1 VTHLLD
7 ILTWAIPYI
16 PQNDQERINNLVQEV
31 GAGIKSKRTASEQTG
46 DGAYN
51 EYELLME
58 EQHEA
63 QESDVLAQLKKQQQ
77 DAVNAA
83 NSNADTAIK
92 QQQNNSNKT
101 PNNGK

>member
-1 VTHLLD
+1 MAGLD
-7 ILTWAIPYI
+7 ILTWAVPYI

-63 QESDVLAQLKKQQQ
+63 QESDVLAQLKKQQMK
-77 DAVNAA
+77 AVTTA
-83 NSNADTAIK
+83 NTTAQTIMK
-92 QQQNNSNKT
+92 QQMNESDRELT
-101 PNNGK
+101 YSHP